1 MHYGR
6 ISCPDIA
13 NGTGVRVAIFVS
25 GCTNH
30 CDQCFQPQTWD
41 FNYGE
46 LYTQETEDMIMEKLK
61 GNYITGLTILGG
73 EPMELQNQEEL
84 YKLAARVKAECP
96 QKTVWCYTG
105 FRYEDLLPGGK
116 RHGDHTDEFLDHI
129 DVLVDGRFEIAKKD
143 IRLKFRGSSN
153 QRLIDMRRTRNSGI
167 VVELD

>member
-46 LYTQETEDMIMEKLK
+46 LYTQETEDMIIEKLK

-84 YKLAARVKAECP
+84 YKLATRVKAEYP

-105 FRYEDLLPGGK
+105 FKYEDLLPGGK
-116 RHGDHTDEFLDHI
+116 RYGDHTDEFLDHI

-153 QRLIDMRRTRNSGI
+153 QRLIDMKSTRNSGT